1 MTKLLSNSSSTLF
14 TIFFFVFLSLQE
26 SSCSLSK
33 QQAFYK
39 FQKRFEE
46 KFMSPNVA
54 PVTAPLPIQDT
65 PKSSGR
71 VFYPIGYGADPSGVQ
86 DSSDAIL
93 NAVADAL
100 MVQNDGHQLLPGVS
114 DLGGVIIDLQG
125 VSFKIGKPIRLPP
138 GAGNL
143 VIQGGTLRAS
153 DTFPSDRHLVE
164 LWSPNSVKRDT
175 DGVEEGKAQ
184 TDGIYYEDIVFRDI
198 LFDSGYQGGGL
209 FVLDSARIRVTD
221 CFFLH
226 FTTQG
231 ILIQNG
237 HETFISTCF
246 LGEHPTV
253 GGDRGEKY
261 FTGTGIDLAS
271 NDNAVTDVAIFS
283 AAIGITLRGEAN
295 IITGVHCYNKAKYFG
310 GVGILVKAPLTRL
323 DNCYLDFNSIVMED
337 PSQVHV
343 INGFF
348 LGGGNIVLK
357 SINGR
362 ISGLTIVNNMFTDY
376 GKNTWTPIVSL
387 DGTFSKID
395 QVVIDNNNVNGM
407 SLRSTVGK
415 MTVPGNGTEWIA
427 DFSSVLVFPNQINH
441 VQYSFYAHGFS
452 GVFPAHVL
460 TNISNNVVV
469 VGSEKPVNG
478 VVSVVV
484 DQHNMIGESNL
495 FM

>member
-1 MTKLLSNSSSTLF
+1 MTNFSSSALLIT
-14 TIFFFVFLSLQE
+14 FFVLFFLQD
-26 SSCSLSK
+26 SSSSPFK
-33 QQAFYK
+33 QQKFYK
-39 FQKRFEE
+39 FQTRFQE
-46 KFMSPNVA
+46 KFVSPNLA

-71 VFYPIGYGADPSGVQ
+71 VFFPIGYGADPSGAQ

-100 MVQNDGHQLLPGVS
+100 MVENDGHQLLPGVS

-153 DTFPSDRHLVE
+153 DTFPGDRHLVE
-164 LWSPNSVKRDT
+164 LWSPSSVKRDT
-175 DGVEEGKAQ
+175 DDLEDNAQ
-184 TDGIYYEDIVFRDI
+184 TGGIYYEDIVFRDI
-198 LFDSGYQGGGL
+198 LFDSEYRGGGL
-209 FVLDSARIRVTD
+209 LVLDSARIRVTD
-221 CFFLH
+221 CYFLH

-246 LGEHPTV
+246 LGEHPTI
-253 GGDRGEKY
+253 GGDRGEKD
-261 FTGTGIDLAS
+261 FTGTAIDLAS

-283 AAIGITLRGEAN
+283 AAIGITLRGQAN

-310 GVGILVKAPLTRL
+310 GVGILVKAAQTRL
-323 DNCYLDFNSIVMED
+323 DNCYLDFNSIVIED

-357 SINGR
+357 SIRGR
-362 ISGLTIVNNMFTDY
+362 ISGLTIVNNMFT
-376 GKNTWTPIVSL
+376 GNEKSTWTPIVSL
-387 DGTFSKID
+387 DGAFSSID
-395 QVVIDNNNVNGM
+395 QVVIDHNNVNGM

-415 MTVPGNGTEWIA
+415 MAVSGNGTEWVA

-441 VQYSFYAHGFS
+441 VQYSFYVPGFS
-452 GVFPAHVL
+452 GGFPGHVL
-460 TNISNNVVV
+460 TNVSNNIVV
-469 VGSEKPVNG
+469 VGSEKPING

-484 DQHNMIGESNL
+484 DQHNMVGERNF